1 MYNYLK
7 NQQGSVTAISLIAV
21 TFFIIVL
28 AGSMIYSQNEVNN
41 TTKARDLSQAQFLAE
56 AGIKRALANFNLNQN
71 GVWNWVDNTT
81 TPTNWQTATTYPAEQ
96 FHVKIS
102 LDSDTTNQAIV
113 PSTPP
118 KNDIYLVTATGRC
131 NGIQKT
137 MSALVR
143 VNLGGSNGN
152 SPIFNY
158 SPMFKYGIFSSGNI
172 TLLGNDTINADFG
185 ANGSWYDT
193 AAKVNGGYTITST
206 SATNTTKWKQ
216 LDKTISWPFVDFSQ
230 AASTYNNP
238 NRPILTKTDS
248 SGNTIVVNNMTDML
262 AASKSTQTLEG
273 RTIIIDGNLYIDDNA
288 MKGLNSLQLKNVNIF
303 VNGEF
308 GINTTKQIDV
318 TSDCL
323 IVAKD
328 RIFLHGNNIGGAMY
342 VGYSDIEIFDSTNL
356 DNGAFYAK
364 NNITIANSKIKQSL
378 KAVTNNGFS
387 AGSGAGSGTATGV
400 NVSNWTIYS

>member
-56 AGIKRALANFNLNQN
+56 AGIKRAINNFNLNEH
-71 GVWNWVDNTT
+71 GVWSWVDNITV
-81 TPTNWQTATTYPAEQ
+81 PTNWQTATTYPAEQ

-102 LDSDTTNQAIV
+102 LASDTTNQAIV

-118 KNDIYLVTATGRC
+118 ANTTYLVTATGRC

-137 MSALVR
+137 MSALVS
-143 VNLGGSNGN
+143 VNLGGSKGN
-152 SPIFNY
+152 SPMFN
-158 SPMFKYGIFSSGNI
+158 YGIFSSGNI
-172 TLLGNDTINADFG
+172 TLYGNDDINADFG
-185 ANGSWYDT
+185 ANGRWSDT
-193 AAKVNGGYTITST
+193 SAKVNGDYTITST

-308 GINTTKQIDV
+308 GINTTKQINV

-342 VGYSDIEIFDSTNL
+342 VGYSDIEIFDSNL
-356 DNGAFYAK
+356 DSGAIYAK

-387 AGSGAGSGTATGV
+387 AGSDTATGV
-400 NVSNWTIYS
+400 TVSNWTIYS

>member
-56 AGIKRALANFNLNQN
+56 AGIKRAINNFNLNEH
-71 GVWNWVDNTT
+71 GVWSWVDNITV
-81 TPTNWQTATTYPAEQ
+81 PTNWQTATTYPAEQ

-102 LDSDTTNQAIV
+102 LASDTTNQAIV

-118 KNDIYLVTATGRC
+118 ANTTYLVTATGRC

-137 MSALVR
+137 MSALVS

-152 SPIFNY
+152 SPMFN
-158 SPMFKYGIFSSGNI
+158 YGIFSSGNI
-172 TLLGNDTINADFG
+172 TLYGNDNIKADNDNINANLG
-185 ANGSWYDT
+185 ANGRWSDT
-193 AAKVNGGYTITST
+193 TATVNGDYTITST

-248 SGNTIVVNNMTDML
+248 AGNTIVVNNMTDML

-288 MKGLNSLQLKNVNIF
+288 MKALNSLQLKNVNIF

-308 GINTTKQIDV
+308 GINTTKQINV
-318 TSDCL
+318 NSDCL

-328 RIFLHGNNIGGAMY
+328 RIFLRGNNIGGAMY
-342 VGYSDIEIFDSTNL
+342 VGYSDIQIFDSNL
-356 DNGAFYAK
+356 NSGAFYAK
-364 NNITIANSKIKQSL
+364 NNITISNSNINQSL
-378 KAVTNNGFS
+378 KTVTNNGFS
-387 AGSGAGSGTATGV
+387 AGSGTATGV

>member
-56 AGIKRALANFNLNQN
+56 AGIKQAINNFNLNEH
-71 GVWNWVDNTT
+71 GVWSWVDNITV
-81 TPTNWQTATTYPAEQ
+81 PTNWQTATTYPAEQ

-102 LDSDTTNQAIV
+102 LASDTTNQAIV

-118 KNDIYLVTATGRC
+118 ANTTYLVTATGRC

-137 MSALVR
+137 MSALVS

-152 SPIFNY
+152 SPMFN
-158 SPMFKYGIFSSGNI
+158 YGIFSSGNI
-172 TLLGNDTINADFG
+172 TLYGNDDINADFG
-185 ANGSWYDT
+185 ANGSWSDT
-193 AAKVNGGYTITST
+193 SAKVNGDYTITST

-288 MKGLNSLQLKNVNIF
+288 MKGLKSLQLKNVNIF

-342 VGYSDIEIFDSTNL
+342 VGYSDIQIFDSNL
-356 DNGAFYAK
+356 NSGAFYAK
-364 NNITIANSKIKQSL
+364 NNITISNSNINQSL
-378 KAVTNNGFS
+378 KTVTNNGFS
-387 AGSGAGSGTATGV
+387 AGSGTATGV
-400 NVSNWTIYS
+400 TVSNWTIYS

>member
-56 AGIKRALANFNLNQN
+56 AGIKRAINNFNLNEH
-71 GVWNWVDNTT
+71 GVWSWVDNITV
-81 TPTNWQTATTYPAEQ
+81 PTNWQTATTYPAEQ

-102 LDSDTTNQAIV
+102 LASDTTNQAIV

-118 KNDIYLVTATGRC
+118 ANTTYLVTATGRC

-137 MSALVR
+137 MSALVS

-152 SPIFNY
+152 

-172 TLLGNDTINADFG
+172 TLYGIDDIIANLG
-185 ANGSWYDT
+185 ANGSWSDT
-193 AAKVNGGYTITST
+193 TAKVNGDYDITST

-288 MKGLNSLQLKNVNIF
+288 MKGLKSLQLKNVNIF

-308 GINTTKQIDV
+308 GINTTKQINV
-318 TSDCL
+318 NSDCL

-328 RIFLHGNNIGGAMY
+328 RIFLRGNNIGGAMY
-342 VGYSDIEIFDSTNL
+342 VGYSDIQIFDSTNL

-387 AGSGAGSGTATGV
+387 AGSDTATGV
-400 NVSNWTIYS
+400 TVSNWTIYS

>member
-56 AGIKRALANFNLNQN
+56 AGIKRAINNFNLNEH
-71 GVWNWVDNTT
+71 GVWSWVDNITV
-81 TPTNWQTATTYPAEQ
+81 PTNWQTATTYPAEQ

-102 LDSDTTNQAIV
+102 LASDTTNQAIV

-118 KNDIYLVTATGRC
+118 ANTTYLVTATGRC

-137 MSALVR
+137 MSALVS

-152 SPIFNY
+152 SPMFN
-158 SPMFKYGIFSSGNI
+158 YGIFSSGNI
-172 TLLGNDTINADFG
+172 TLFGNDDINADFG
-185 ANGSWYDT
+185 ANGSWSDT
-193 AAKVNGGYTITST
+193 TAKVNGGYTITST

-288 MKGLNSLQLKNVNIF
+288 MKGLKSLQLKNVNIF

-308 GINTTKQIDV
+308 GINTTKQINV

-342 VGYSDIEIFDSTNL
+342 VGYSDIEIFDSNL
-356 DNGAFYAK
+356 DSGAIYAK

-387 AGSGAGSGTATGV
+387 AGSDTATGV
-400 NVSNWTIYS
+400 TVSNWTIYS

>member
-102 LDSDTTNQAIV
+102 LASDTTNQAIV

-118 KNDIYLVTATGRC
+118 ANTTYLVTATGRC

-137 MSALVR
+137 MSALVS

-152 SPIFNY
+152 SPMFN
-158 SPMFKYGIFSSGNI
+158 YGIFSSGNI

-185 ANGSWYDT
+185 ANGSWSDT
-193 AAKVNGGYTITST
+193 TAKVNGGYTITST

-248 SGNTIVVNNMTDML
+248 AGNTIVVNNMTDML

-273 RTIIIDGNLYIDDNA
+273 RTIIIDGNLYIGDNA

-308 GINTTKQIDV
+308 GINTTKQINV

-342 VGYSDIEIFDSTNL
+342 VGYSDIEIFDSTKL

-364 NNITIANSKIKQSL
+364 NNITIANSTIKQSL
-378 KAVTNNGFS
+378 KTVTNNGFS
-387 AGSGAGSGTATGV
+387 AGSGTATGV
-400 NVSNWTIYS
+400 TVSNWTIYS

>member
-56 AGIKRALANFNLNQN
+56 AGIKRAINNFNLNEH
-71 GVWNWVDNTT
+71 GVWSWVDNITV
-81 TPTNWQTATTYPAEQ
+81 PTNWQTATTYPAEQ

-102 LDSDTTNQAIV
+102 LASDTTNQAIV

-118 KNDIYLVTATGRC
+118 ANTTYLVTATGRC

-137 MSALVR
+137 MSALVS

-152 SPIFNY
+152 SPMFN
-158 SPMFKYGIFSSGNI
+158 YGIFSSGNI
-172 TLLGNDTINADFG
+172 TLFGNDDINADFG
-185 ANGSWYDT
+185 ANGSWSDT
-193 AAKVNGGYTITST
+193 TAKVNGDYTITST

-288 MKGLNSLQLKNVNIF
+288 MKGLKSLQLKNVNIF

-308 GINTTKQIDV
+308 GINTTKQINV

-342 VGYSDIEIFDSTNL
+342 VGYSDIQIFDSTNL

-364 NNITIANSKIKQSL
+364 NNITIANSTIKQSL

-387 AGSGAGSGTATGV
+387 AGSGTATGV

>member
-56 AGIKRALANFNLNQN
+56 AGIKRAINNFNLNEH
-71 GVWNWVDNTT
+71 GVWSWVDNITV
-81 TPTNWQTATTYPAEQ
+81 PTNWQTATTYPAEQ

-102 LDSDTTNQAIV
+102 LASDTTNQAIV

-137 MSALVR
+137 MSALVS

-152 SPIFNY
+152 SPMFN
-158 SPMFKYGIFSSGNI
+158 YGIFSSGNI
-172 TLLGNDTINADFG
+172 TLFGNDTINADFG
-185 ANGSWYDT
+185 ANGSWSDT
-193 AAKVNGGYTITST
+193 TAKVNGGYTITST

-248 SGNTIVVNNMTDML
+248 AGNTIVVNNMTDML

-288 MKGLNSLQLKNVNIF
+288 MKDLNSLQLKNVNIF

-308 GINTTKQIDV
+308 GINTTKQINV
-318 TSDCL
+318 NSDCL

-328 RIFLHGNNIGGAMY
+328 RIFLRGNNIGGAMY
-342 VGYSDIEIFDSTNL
+342 VGYSDIQIFDSNL
-356 DNGAFYAK
+356 NSGAFYAK
-364 NNITIANSKIKQSL
+364 NNITISNSNINQSL
-378 KAVTNNGFS
+378 KTVTNNGFS
-387 AGSGAGSGTATGV
+387 AGSGTATGV
-400 NVSNWTIYS
+400 TVSNWTIYS

>member
-56 AGIKRALANFNLNQN
+56 AGIKRAINNFNLNEH
-71 GVWNWVDNTT
+71 GVWSWVDNITV
-81 TPTNWQTATTYPAEQ
+81 PTNWQTATTYPAEQ

-102 LDSDTTNQAIV
+102 LASDTTNQAIV

-118 KNDIYLVTATGRC
+118 ANTTYLVTATGRC

-137 MSALVR
+137 MSALVS

-152 SPIFNY
+152 

-172 TLLGNDTINADFG
+172 TLYGIDDIIANLG
-185 ANGSWYDT
+185 ANGSWSDT
-193 AAKVNGGYTITST
+193 TAKVNGGYTITST

-308 GINTTKQIDV
+308 GINTTKQINV

-342 VGYSDIEIFDSTNL
+342 VGYSDIEIFDSNL
-356 DNGAFYAK
+356 NSGAFYAK
-364 NNITIANSKIKQSL
+364 NNITISNSNINQSL
-378 KAVTNNGFS
+378 KTVTNNGFS
-387 AGSGAGSGTATGV
+387 AGSGTATGV
-400 NVSNWTIYS
+400 TVSHWTIYS

>member
-1 MYNYLK
+1 MHKYLK
-7 NQQGSVTAISLIAV
+7 NQNGMVTAISLIAV

-56 AGIKRALANFNLNQN
+56 AGIKRAINNFNLNEH
-71 GVWNWVDNTT
+71 GVWSWVDNITV
-81 TPTNWQTATTYPAEQ
+81 PTNWQTATTYPAEQ

-102 LDSDTTNQAIV
+102 LASDTTNQAIV

-137 MSALVR
+137 MSALVK

-152 SPIFNY
+152 SPMFN
-158 SPMFKYGIFSSGNI
+158 YGIFSSGNI
-172 TLLGNDTINADFG
+172 TLFGNNNINADLG
-185 ANGSWYDT
+185 ANGSWSDT
-193 AAKVNGGYTITST
+193 TAKVNGGYTITST

-248 SGNTIVVNNMTDML
+248 AGNTIVVNNITDML

-308 GINTTKQIDV
+308 GINTTKQINV

-342 VGYSDIEIFDSTNL
+342 VGYSDIEIFDSNL
-356 DNGAFYAK
+356 NSGAIYAK
-364 NNITIANSKIKQSL
+364 NNITIANSTINQSL
-378 KAVTNNGFS
+378 KTVTNNGFS
-387 AGSGAGSGTATGV
+387 AGSGTATGTATGV

>member
-56 AGIKRALANFNLNQN
+56 AGIKRAINNFNLNEH
-71 GVWNWVDNTT
+71 GVWSWVDNITV
-81 TPTNWQTATTYPAEQ
+81 PTNWQTATTYPAEQ

-137 MSALVR
+137 MSALVS

-152 SPIFNY
+152 SPMFN
-158 SPMFKYGIFSSGNI
+158 YGIFSSGNI
-172 TLLGNDTINADFG
+172 TLYGKDNINADFG
-185 ANGSWYDT
+185 ANGSWSDT
-193 AAKVNGGYTITST
+193 TAKVNGGYTITST

-308 GINTTKQIDV
+308 GINTTKQINV

-342 VGYSDIEIFDSTNL
+342 VGYSDIQIFDSNL
-356 DNGAFYAK
+356 NSGAFYAK
-364 NNITIANSKIKQSL
+364 NNITISNSNINQSL
-378 KAVTNNGFS
+378 KTVTNNGFS
-387 AGSGAGSGTATGV
+387 AGSGTATGV
-400 NVSNWTIYS
+400 TVSNWTIYS

>member
-56 AGIKRALANFNLNQN
+56 AGIKRAINNFNLNEH
-71 GVWNWVDNTT
+71 GVWSWVDNITV
-81 TPTNWQTATTYPAEQ
+81 PTNWQTATTYPAEQ

-102 LDSDTTNQAIV
+102 LASDTTNQAIV

-137 MSALVR
+137 MSALVS

-152 SPIFNY
+152 SPMFN
-158 SPMFKYGIFSSGNI
+158 YGIFSSGNI
-172 TLLGNDTINADFG
+172 TLFGNDTINADFG
-185 ANGSWYDT
+185 ANGSWSDT
-193 AAKVNGGYTITST
+193 TAKVNGGYTITST

-248 SGNTIVVNNMTDML
+248 AGNTIVVNNMTDML

-288 MKGLNSLQLKNVNIF
+288 MKDLNSLQLKNVNIF

-308 GINTTKQIDV
+308 GINTTKQINV
-318 TSDCL
+318 NSDCL

-342 VGYSDIEIFDSTNL
+342 VGYSDIQIFDSNL
-356 DNGAFYAK
+356 NSGAFYAK
-364 NNITIANSKIKQSL
+364 NNITISNSNINQSL
-378 KAVTNNGFS
+378 KTVTNNGFS
-387 AGSGAGSGTATGV
+387 AGSGTATGV
-400 NVSNWTIYS
+400 TVSNWTIYS

>member
-56 AGIKRALANFNLNQN
+56 AGIKRAINNFNLNEH
-71 GVWNWVDNTT
+71 GVWSWVDNITV
-81 TPTNWQTATTYPAEQ
+81 PTNWQTATTYPAEQ

-102 LDSDTTNQAIV
+102 LASDTTNQAIV

-137 MSALVR
+137 MSALVK

-172 TLLGNDTINADFG
+172 TLFGNDTINADFG
-185 ANGSWYDT
+185 ANGSWSDT
-193 AAKVNGGYTITST
+193 TAKVNGGYTITST

-248 SGNTIVVNNMTDML
+248 AGNTIVVNNMTDML

-288 MKGLNSLQLKNVNIF
+288 MKDLNSLQLKNVNIF

-308 GINTTKQIDV
+308 GINTTKQINV
-318 TSDCL
+318 NEDCL

-328 RIFLHGNNIGGAMY
+328 RIFLRGNNIGGAMY
-342 VGYSDIEIFDSTNL
+342 VGYSDIQIFDSNL
-356 DNGAFYAK
+356 NGGAFYAK
-364 NNITIANSKIKQSL
+364 DNITIANSNINQSL
-378 KAVTNNGFS
+378 KTVTNNGFS
-387 AGSGAGSGTATGV
+387 AGSDTATGV
-400 NVSNWTIYS
+400 TVSNWTIYS

>member
-102 LDSDTTNQAIV
+102 LASDTTNQAIV

-118 KNDIYLVTATGRC
+118 ANTTYLVTATGRC

-137 MSALVR
+137 MSALVS

-152 SPIFNY
+152 SPMFN
-158 SPMFKYGIFSSGNI
+158 YGIFSSGNI
-172 TLLGNDTINADFG
+172 TLFGNDTINADFG
-185 ANGSWYDT
+185 ANGSWSDT
-193 AAKVNGGYTITST
+193 TAKVNGGYTITST

-288 MKGLNSLQLKNVNIF
+288 MKDLNSLQLKNVNIF

-308 GINTTKQIDV
+308 GINTTKQINV
-318 TSDCL
+318 NSDCL

-342 VGYSDIEIFDSTNL
+342 VGYSDIEIFDSNL
-356 DNGAFYAK
+356 DSGAIYAK

-387 AGSGAGSGTATGV
+387 AGSDTATGV
-400 NVSNWTIYS
+400 TVSNWTIYS

>member
-56 AGIKRALANFNLNQN
+56 AGIKRAINNFNLNEH
-71 GVWNWVDNTT
+71 GVWSWVDNITV
-81 TPTNWQTATTYPAEQ
+81 PTNWQTATTYPAEQ

-102 LDSDTTNQAIV
+102 LASDTTNQAIV

-137 MSALVR
+137 MSALVS

-152 SPIFNY
+152 SPMFN
-158 SPMFKYGIFSSGNI
+158 YGIFSSGNI
-172 TLLGNDTINADFG
+172 TLFGNDTINADFG
-185 ANGSWYDT
+185 ANGSWSDT
-193 AAKVNGGYTITST
+193 TAKVNGGYTITST

-248 SGNTIVVNNMTDML
+248 AGNTIVVNNMTDML

-288 MKGLNSLQLKNVNIF
+288 MKDLNSLQLKNVNIF

-308 GINTTKQIDV
+308 GINTKKQINV
-318 TSDCL
+318 NSDCL

-328 RIFLHGNNIGGAMY
+328 RIFLRGNNIGGAMY
-342 VGYSDIEIFDSTNL
+342 VGYSDIQIFDSNL
-356 DNGAFYAK
+356 NGGAFYAK
-364 NNITIANSKIKQSL
+364 DNITISNSNINQSL
-378 KAVTNNGFS
+378 KTVTNNGFS
-387 AGSGAGSGTATGV
+387 AGSGTATGV
-400 NVSNWTIYS
+400 TVSNWTIYS

>member
-56 AGIKRALANFNLNQN
+56 AGIKRAINNFNLNEH
-71 GVWNWVDNTT
+71 GVWSWVDNITV
-81 TPTNWQTATTYPAEQ
+81 PTNWQTATTYPAEQ

-102 LDSDTTNQAIV
+102 LASDTTNQAIV

-118 KNDIYLVTATGRC
+118 ANTTYLVTATGRC

-137 MSALVR
+137 MSALVS

-152 SPIFNY
+152 SPMFN
-158 SPMFKYGIFSSGNI
+158 YGIFSSGNI
-172 TLLGNDTINADFG
+172 TLYGNDDITADFG
-185 ANGSWYDT
+185 ANGSWSDT
-193 AAKVNGGYTITST
+193 SAKVNGDYTITST

-288 MKGLNSLQLKNVNIF
+288 MKGLKSLQLKNVNIF

-342 VGYSDIEIFDSTNL
+342 VGYSDIEIFDSNL
-356 DNGAFYAK
+356 DSGAFYAK

>member
-56 AGIKRALANFNLNQN
+56 AGIKRAINNFNLNEH
-71 GVWNWVDNTT
+71 GVWSWVDNITV
-81 TPTNWQTATTYPAEQ
+81 PTNWQTATTYPAEQ

-102 LDSDTTNQAIV
+102 LASDTTNQAIV

-118 KNDIYLVTATGRC
+118 ANTTYLVTATGRC

-137 MSALVR
+137 MSALVS

-152 SPIFNY
+152 SPMFN
-158 SPMFKYGIFSSGNI
+158 YGIFSSGNI
-172 TLLGNDTINADFG
+172 TLYGNDDIIANLG
-185 ANGSWYDT
+185 ANGSWSDT
-193 AAKVNGGYTITST
+193 SAKVNGDYTITST

-288 MKGLNSLQLKNVNIF
+288 MKGLKSLQLKNVNIF

-342 VGYSDIEIFDSTNL
+342 VGYSDIEIFDSTKL

>member
-56 AGIKRALANFNLNQN
+56 AGIKRAINNFNLNEH
-71 GVWNWVDNTT
+71 GVWSWVDNITV
-81 TPTNWQTATTYPAEQ
+81 PTNWQTATTYPAEQ

-137 MSALVR
+137 MSALVS

-152 SPIFNY
+152 SPMFN
-158 SPMFKYGIFSSGNI
+158 YGIFSSGNI
-172 TLLGNDTINADFG
+172 TLFGKDTINADFG
-185 ANGSWYDT
+185 ANGSWSDT
-193 AAKVNGGYTITST
+193 TAKVNGGYTITST

-288 MKGLNSLQLKNVNIF
+288 MKDLNSLQLKNVNIF

-308 GINTTKQIDV
+308 GINTTKQINV
-318 TSDCL
+318 NSDCL

-342 VGYSDIEIFDSTNL
+342 VGYSDIQIFDSTNL
-356 DNGAFYAK
+356 DSGAFYAK

-387 AGSGAGSGTATGV
+387 AGSGTATGV
-400 NVSNWTIYS
+400 TVSNWTIYS

>member
-56 AGIKRALANFNLNQN
+56 AGIKRAINNFNLNEH
-71 GVWNWVDNTT
+71 GVWSWVDNITV
-81 TPTNWQTATTYPAEQ
+81 PTNWQTATTYPAEQ

-102 LDSDTTNQAIV
+102 LASDTTNQAIV

-118 KNDIYLVTATGRC
+118 ANTTYLVTATGRC

-137 MSALVR
+137 MSALVS

-152 SPIFNY
+152 SPMFN
-158 SPMFKYGIFSSGNI
+158 YGIFSSGNI
-172 TLLGNDTINADFG
+172 TLYGNDDINADFG
-185 ANGSWYDT
+185 ANGSWSDT
-193 AAKVNGGYTITST
+193 TAKVNGGYTITST

-308 GINTTKQIDV
+308 GINTTKQINV

-342 VGYSDIEIFDSTNL
+342 VGYSDIEIFDSNL
-356 DNGAFYAK
+356 DSGAIYAK

-387 AGSGAGSGTATGV
+387 AGSDTATGV
-400 NVSNWTIYS
+400 TVSNWTIYS

>member
-56 AGIKRALANFNLNQN
+56 AGIKRAINNFNLNEH
-71 GVWNWVDNTT
+71 GVWSWVDNITV
-81 TPTNWQTATTYPAEQ
+81 PTNWQTATTYPAEQ

-102 LDSDTTNQAIV
+102 LASDTTNQAIV

-118 KNDIYLVTATGRC
+118 ANTTYLVTATGRC

-137 MSALVR
+137 MSALVS
-143 VNLGGSNGN
+143 VNLGGSKGN
-152 SPIFNY
+152 SPMFN
-158 SPMFKYGIFSSGNI
+158 YGIFSSGNI
-172 TLLGNDTINADFG
+172 TLYGNDDINADFG
-185 ANGSWYDT
+185 ANGSWSDT
-193 AAKVNGGYTITST
+193 TAKVNGDYTITST

-288 MKGLNSLQLKNVNIF
+288 MKDLNSLQLKNVNIF

-308 GINTTKQIDV
+308 GINTTKQINV

-342 VGYSDIEIFDSTNL
+342 VGYSDIQIFDSNL
-356 DNGAFYAK
+356 NSGAFYAK

-387 AGSGAGSGTATGV
+387 AGSDTATGV
-400 NVSNWTIYS
+400 TVSNWTIYS

>member
-56 AGIKRALANFNLNQN
+56 AGIKRAINNFNLNEH
-71 GVWNWVDNTT
+71 GVWSWVDNITV
-81 TPTNWQTATTYPAEQ
+81 PTNWQTATTYPAEQ

-102 LDSDTTNQAIV
+102 LASDTTNQAIV

-118 KNDIYLVTATGRC
+118 ANTTYLVTATGRC

-137 MSALVR
+137 MSALVS
-143 VNLGGSNGN
+143 VNLGGSKGN
-152 SPIFNY
+152 SPMFN
-158 SPMFKYGIFSSGNI
+158 YGIFSSGNI
-172 TLLGNDTINADFG
+172 TLYGKDNINADFG
-185 ANGSWYDT
+185 ANGSWSDT
-193 AAKVNGGYTITST
+193 TAKVNGGYTITST

-248 SGNTIVVNNMTDML
+248 SGNTIIVNNMTDML

-308 GINTTKQIDV
+308 GINTTKQINV
-318 TSDCL
+318 NSDCL

-328 RIFLHGNNIGGAMY
+328 RIFLRGNNIGGAMY
-342 VGYSDIEIFDSTNL
+342 VGYSDIQIFDSNL
-356 DNGAFYAK
+356 NSGAIYAK
-364 NNITIANSKIKQSL
+364 NNITISNSNINQSL

-387 AGSGAGSGTATGV
+387 AGSGTATGV
-400 NVSNWTIYS
+400 TVSNWTIYS

>member
-56 AGIKRALANFNLNQN
+56 AGIKRAINNFNLNEH
-71 GVWNWVDNTT
+71 GVWSWVDNITV
-81 TPTNWQTATTYPAEQ
+81 PTNWQTATTYPAEQ

-102 LDSDTTNQAIV
+102 LASDTTNQAIV

-118 KNDIYLVTATGRC
+118 ANTTYLVTATGRC

-137 MSALVR
+137 MSALVS

-152 SPIFNY
+152 

-172 TLLGNDTINADFG
+172 TLYGIDDIIANLG
-185 ANGSWYDT
+185 ANGSWSDT
-193 AAKVNGGYTITST
+193 TAKVNGDYDITST

-262 AASKSTQTLEG
+262 AASKSSQTLEG

-308 GINTTKQIDV
+308 GINTTKQINV
-318 TSDCL
+318 NSDCL

-328 RIFLHGNNIGGAMY
+328 RIFLRGNNIGGAMY
-342 VGYSDIEIFDSTNL
+342 VGYSDIEIFDSNL
-356 DNGAFYAK
+356 DSGAIYAK

-387 AGSGAGSGTATGV
+387 AGSDTATGV
-400 NVSNWTIYS
+400 TVSNWTIYS

>member
-56 AGIKRALANFNLNQN
+56 AGIKRAINNFNLNEH
-71 GVWNWVDNTT
+71 GVWSWVDNITV
-81 TPTNWQTATTYPAEQ
+81 PTNWQTATTYPAEQ

-102 LDSDTTNQAIV
+102 LANDTTNQAIV

-137 MSALVR
+137 MSALVS
-143 VNLGGSNGN
+143 VNLDGSNGN
-152 SPIFNY
+152 SPMFN
-158 SPMFKYGIFSSGNI
+158 YGIFSSGNI
-172 TLLGNDTINADFG
+172 TLFGNDTINADFG
-185 ANGSWYDT
+185 ANGSWSDT
-193 AAKVNGGYTITST
+193 TAKVNGGYTITST

-248 SGNTIVVNNMTDML
+248 AGNTIVVNNMTDML

-288 MKGLNSLQLKNVNIF
+288 MKDLNSLQLKNVNIF

-308 GINTTKQIDV
+308 GINTKKQINV
-318 TSDCL
+318 NSNCL

-328 RIFLHGNNIGGAMY
+328 RIFLRGNNIGGAMY
-342 VGYSDIEIFDSTNL
+342 VGYSDIQIFDSNL
-356 DNGAFYAK
+356 NGGAFYAK
-364 NNITIANSKIKQSL
+364 NNITIANSTIIQSL
-378 KAVTNNGFS
+378 KTVTNNGSS
-387 AGSGAGSGTATGV
+387 AGSDTATGV
-400 NVSNWTIYS
+400 TVSNWTIYS

>member
-56 AGIKRALANFNLNQN
+56 AGIKRAINNFNLNEH
-71 GVWNWVDNTT
+71 GVWSWVDNITV
-81 TPTNWQTATTYPAEQ
+81 PTNWQTATTYPAEQ

-102 LDSDTTNQAIV
+102 LASDTTNQAIV

-118 KNDIYLVTATGRC
+118 ANTTYLVTATGRC

-137 MSALVR
+137 MSALVS

-152 SPIFNY
+152 SPMFN
-158 SPMFKYGIFSSGNI
+158 YGIFSSGNI
-172 TLLGNDTINADFG
+172 TLYGNDDINADFG
-185 ANGSWYDT
+185 ANGSWSDT
-193 AAKVNGGYTITST
+193 TAKVNGGYTITST

-273 RTIIIDGNLYIDDNA
+273 RTIIIDGNLYIDDTA
-288 MKGLNSLQLKNVNIF
+288 MKNLNSLQLKNVNIF

-308 GINTTKQIDV
+308 GINTTKQV
-318 TSDCL
+318 NVNTDCL

-328 RIFLHGNNIGGAMY
+328 RIFLRGNNIGGAMY
-342 VGYSDIEIFDSTNL
+342 VGYSDIEIFDSNL
-356 DNGAFYAK
+356 NSGTFYAK
-364 NNITIANSKIKQSL
+364 NNITISNSNINQSL
-378 KAVTNNGFS
+378 KTVTTNGFS
-387 AGSGAGSGTATGV
+387 AGSGTATGV

>member
-41 TTKARDLSQAQFLAE
+41 TTKVRDLSQAQFLAE
-56 AGIKRALANFNLNQN
+56 AGIKRAINNFNLNEH
-71 GVWNWVDNTT
+71 GVWSWVDNITV
-81 TPTNWQTATTYPAEQ
+81 PTNWQTATTYPAEQ

-102 LDSDTTNQAIV
+102 LASDTTNQAIV

-137 MSALVR
+137 MSALVS

-152 SPIFNY
+152 SPMFN
-158 SPMFKYGIFSSGNI
+158 YGIFSSGNI
-172 TLLGNDTINADFG
+172 TLFGNDTINADFG
-185 ANGSWYDT
+185 ANGSWSDT
-193 AAKVNGGYTITST
+193 TAKVNGGYTITST

-248 SGNTIVVNNMTDML
+248 AGNTIVVNNMTDML

-288 MKGLNSLQLKNVNIF
+288 MKDLNSLQLKNVNIF

-308 GINTTKQIDV
+308 GINTTKQINV
-318 TSDCL
+318 NSDCL

-328 RIFLHGNNIGGAMY
+328 RIFLRGNNIGGAMY
-342 VGYSDIEIFDSTNL
+342 VGYSDIQIFDSNL
-356 DNGAFYAK
+356 NGGAFYAK
-364 NNITIANSKIKQSL
+364 NNITISNSNINQSL
-378 KAVTNNGFS
+378 KTVTNNGFS
-387 AGSGAGSGTATGV
+387 AGSGTATGV
-400 NVSNWTIYS
+400 TVSNWTIYS

>member
-56 AGIKRALANFNLNQN
+56 AGIKRAINNFNLNEH
-71 GVWNWVDNTT
+71 GVWSWVDNITV
-81 TPTNWQTATTYPAEQ
+81 PTNWQTATTYPAEQ

-102 LDSDTTNQAIV
+102 LASDTTNQAIV

-118 KNDIYLVTATGRC
+118 ANTTYLVTATGRC

-137 MSALVR
+137 MSALVS

-152 SPIFNY
+152 SPMFN
-158 SPMFKYGIFSSGNI
+158 YGIFSSGNI
-172 TLLGNDTINADFG
+172 TLFGKDTINADFG
-185 ANGSWYDT
+185 ANGSWSDT
-193 AAKVNGGYTITST
+193 TAKVNGGYTITST

-308 GINTTKQIDV
+308 GINTTKQININ
-318 TSDCL
+318 SDCL

-328 RIFLHGNNIGGAMY
+328 RIFLRGNNIGGAMY
-342 VGYSDIEIFDSTNL
+342 VGYSDIEIFDSNL
-356 DNGAFYAK
+356 DSGAIFAK

-387 AGSGAGSGTATGV
+387 AGSGTATGV

>member
-56 AGIKRALANFNLNQN
+56 AGIKRAINNFNLNEH
-71 GVWNWVDNTT
+71 GVWSWVDNITV
-81 TPTNWQTATTYPAEQ
+81 PTNWQTATTYPAEQ

-102 LDSDTTNQAIV
+102 LASDTTNQAIV

-118 KNDIYLVTATGRC
+118 ANTTYLVTATGRC

-137 MSALVR
+137 MSALVS

-152 SPIFNY
+152 SPMFN
-158 SPMFKYGIFSSGNI
+158 YGIFSSGNI
-172 TLLGNDTINADFG
+172 TLFGNDTINADFG
-185 ANGSWYDT
+185 ANGSWSDT
-193 AAKVNGGYTITST
+193 TAKVNGGYTITST

-248 SGNTIVVNNMTDML
+248 AGNTIVVNNMTDML

-288 MKGLNSLQLKNVNIF
+288 MKGLKSLQLKNVNIF

-342 VGYSDIEIFDSTNL
+342 VGYSDIEIFDSNL
-356 DNGAFYAK
+356 DSGAIYAK

>member
-56 AGIKRALANFNLNQN
+56 AGIKRAINNFNLNEH
-71 GVWNWVDNTT
+71 GVWSWVDNITV
-81 TPTNWQTATTYPAEQ
+81 PTNWQTATTYPAEQ

-102 LDSDTTNQAIV
+102 LASDTTNQAIV

-118 KNDIYLVTATGRC
+118 ANTTYLVTATGRC

-137 MSALVR
+137 MSALVS

-152 SPIFNY
+152 SPMFN
-158 SPMFKYGIFSSGNI
+158 YGIFSSGNI
-172 TLLGNDTINADFG
+172 TLYGNDDINADFG
-185 ANGSWYDT
+185 ANGRWSDT
-193 AAKVNGGYTITST
+193 SAKVNGDYTITST

-308 GINTTKQIDV
+308 GINTTKQINV

-342 VGYSDIEIFDSTNL
+342 VGYSDIEIFDSNL
-356 DNGAFYAK
+356 DSGAIYAK

-387 AGSGAGSGTATGV
+387 AGSDTATGV
-400 NVSNWTIYS
+400 TVSNWTIYS

>member
-56 AGIKRALANFNLNQN
+56 AGIKRAINNFNLNEH
-71 GVWNWVDNTT
+71 GVWSWVDNTT

-248 SGNTIVVNNMTDML
+248 AGNTIVVNNMTDML

-288 MKGLNSLQLKNVNIF
+288 MKDLNSLQLKNVNIF

-308 GINTTKQIDV
+308 GINTKKQINV
-318 TSDCL
+318 NSDCL

-342 VGYSDIEIFDSTNL
+342 VGYRDIEIFDSNL
-356 DNGAFYAK
+356 NGGAFYAK
-364 NNITIANSKIKQSL
+364 DNITISNSNINQSL
-378 KAVTNNGFS
+378 KTVTNNGFS
-387 AGSGAGSGTATGV
+387 AGSGTGSGTA
-400 NVSNWTIYS
+400 NVVTVLNWTIYS

>member
-102 LDSDTTNQAIV
+102 LASDTTNQAIV

-118 KNDIYLVTATGRC
+118 ANTTYLVTATGRC

-137 MSALVR
+137 MSALVS

-152 SPIFNY
+152 SPMFN
-158 SPMFKYGIFSSGNI
+158 YGIFSSGNI
-172 TLLGNDTINADFG
+172 TLYGKDNINADFG
-185 ANGSWYDT
+185 ANGSWSDT
-193 AAKVNGGYTITST
+193 TAKVNGGYTITST

-248 SGNTIVVNNMTDML
+248 AGNTIVVNNMTDML

-288 MKGLNSLQLKNVNIF
+288 MKDLNSLQLKNVNIF

-308 GINTTKQIDV
+308 GINTTKQINV
-318 TSDCL
+318 NSDCL

-328 RIFLHGNNIGGAMY
+328 RIFLRGNNIGGAMY
-342 VGYSDIEIFDSTNL
+342 VGYSDIEIFDSNL
-356 DNGAFYAK
+356 NSGAFYAK
-364 NNITIANSKIKQSL
+364 NNITISNSNINQSL
-378 KAVTNNGFS
+378 KTVTNNGFS
-387 AGSGAGSGTATGV
+387 AGSGTATGV

>member
-1 MYNYLK
+1 MHKYLK
-7 NQQGSVTAISLIAV
+7 NQNGMVTAISLIAV

-56 AGIKRALANFNLNQN
+56 AGIKRAINNFNLNEH
-71 GVWNWVDNTT
+71 GVWSWVDNITV
-81 TPTNWQTATTYPAEQ
+81 PTNWQTATTYPAEQ

-102 LDSDTTNQAIV
+102 LASDTTNQAIV

-118 KNDIYLVTATGRC
+118 ANTTYLVTATGRC

-137 MSALVR
+137 MSALVS

-152 SPIFNY
+152 SPMFN
-158 SPMFKYGIFSSGNI
+158 YGIFSSGNI
-172 TLLGNDTINADFG
+172 TLYGNDDINADFG
-185 ANGSWYDT
+185 ANGSWSDT
-193 AAKVNGGYTITST
+193 TAKVNGGYTITST

-288 MKGLNSLQLKNVNIF
+288 MKNLNSLQLKNVNIF

-308 GINTTKQIDV
+308 GINTTKQINV

-342 VGYSDIEIFDSTNL
+342 VGYSDIEIFDSNL
-356 DNGAFYAK
+356 DSGAIYAK

-387 AGSGAGSGTATGV
+387 AGSGTATGV

>member
-56 AGIKRALANFNLNQN
+56 AGIKRAINNFNLNEH
-71 GVWNWVDNTT
+71 GVWSWVDNITV
-81 TPTNWQTATTYPAEQ
+81 PTNWQTATTYPAEQ

-102 LDSDTTNQAIV
+102 LASDTTNQAIV

-118 KNDIYLVTATGRC
+118 ANTTYLVTATGRC

-137 MSALVR
+137 MSALVS

-152 SPIFNY
+152 SPMFN
-158 SPMFKYGIFSSGNI
+158 YGIFSSGNI
-172 TLLGNDTINADFG
+172 TLFGNDDINADFG
-185 ANGSWYDT
+185 ANGSWSDT
-193 AAKVNGGYTITST
+193 TAKVNGDYDITST

-328 RIFLHGNNIGGAMY
+328 RIFLRGNNIGGAMY
-342 VGYSDIEIFDSTNL
+342 VGYSDIEIFDSNL
-356 DNGAFYAK
+356 DSGAIYAK

-387 AGSGAGSGTATGV
+387 AGSDTATGV
-400 NVSNWTIYS
+400 TVSNWTIYS

>member
-1 MYNYLK
+1 M
-7 NQQGSVTAISLIAV
+7 
-21 TFFIIVL
+21 
-28 AGSMIYSQNEVNN
+28 
-41 TTKARDLSQAQFLAE
+41 
-56 AGIKRALANFNLNQN
+56 
-71 GVWNWVDNTT
+71 
-81 TPTNWQTATTYPAEQ
+81 
-96 FHVKIS
+96 KIS
-102 LDSDTTNQAIV
+102 LASDTTNQAIV

-118 KNDIYLVTATGRC
+118 ANTTYLVTATGRC

-137 MSALVR
+137 MSALVS

-152 SPIFNY
+152 

-172 TLLGNDTINADFG
+172 TLYGIDDIIANLG
-185 ANGSWYDT
+185 ANGSWSDT
-193 AAKVNGGYTITST
+193 TAKVNGDYDITST

-248 SGNTIVVNNMTDML
+248 SGNSIVVNNMTDML
-262 AASKSTQTLEG
+262 AASKSSQTLEG

-288 MKGLNSLQLKNVNIF
+288 MKSLNSLQLKNVNIF

-308 GINTTKQIDV
+308 GINTTKQINV
-318 TSDCL
+318 NSDCL

-342 VGYSDIEIFDSTNL
+342 VGYSDIEIFESNL
-356 DNGAFYAK
+356 NSGAIYAK

-387 AGSGAGSGTATGV
+387 AGSDTATGV
-400 NVSNWTIYS
+400 TVSNWTIYS

>member
-56 AGIKRALANFNLNQN
+56 AGIKRAINNFNLNEH
-71 GVWNWVDNTT
+71 GVWSWVDNITV
-81 TPTNWQTATTYPAEQ
+81 PTNWQTATTYPAEQ

-102 LDSDTTNQAIV
+102 LASDTTNQAIV

-118 KNDIYLVTATGRC
+118 ANTTYLVTATGRC

-137 MSALVR
+137 MSALVS

-152 SPIFNY
+152 

-172 TLLGNDTINADFG
+172 TLYGIDDIIANLG
-185 ANGSWYDT
+185 ANGSWSDT
-193 AAKVNGGYTITST
+193 TAKVNGDYDITST

-308 GINTTKQIDV
+308 GINTTKQINV

-342 VGYSDIEIFDSTNL
+342 VGYSDIEIFDSNL
-356 DNGAFYAK
+356 DSGAFYAK
-364 NNITIANSKIKQSL
+364 NITIANSKIKQSL

-387 AGSGAGSGTATGV
+387 AVT
-400 NVSNWTIYS
+400 VSNWTIYS

>member
-56 AGIKRALANFNLNQN
+56 AGIKRAINNFNLNEH
-71 GVWNWVDNTT
+71 GVWSWVDNITV
-81 TPTNWQTATTYPAEQ
+81 PTNWQTATTYPAEQ

-102 LDSDTTNQAIV
+102 LASDTTNQAIV

-118 KNDIYLVTATGRC
+118 ANTTYLVTATGRC

-137 MSALVR
+137 MSALVS

-152 SPIFNY
+152 SPMFN
-158 SPMFKYGIFSSGNI
+158 YGIFSSGNI
-172 TLLGNDTINADFG
+172 TLFGNDDINADFG
-185 ANGSWYDT
+185 ANGSWSDT
-193 AAKVNGGYTITST
+193 TAKVNGGYKITST
-206 SATNTTKWKQ
+206 SATNTTKWEH

-288 MKGLNSLQLKNVNIF
+288 MKGLKSLQLKNVNIF

-387 AGSGAGSGTATGV
+387 AGSDTATGV
-400 NVSNWTIYS
+400 TVSNWTIYS

>member
-56 AGIKRALANFNLNQN
+56 AGIKRAINNFNLNEH
-71 GVWNWVDNTT
+71 GVWSWVDNITV
-81 TPTNWQTATTYPAEQ
+81 PTNWQTATTYPAEQ

-102 LDSDTTNQAIV
+102 LASDTTNQAIV

-118 KNDIYLVTATGRC
+118 ANTTYLVTATGRC

-137 MSALVR
+137 MSALVS

-152 SPIFNY
+152 SPMFN
-158 SPMFKYGIFSSGNI
+158 YGIFSSGNI
-172 TLLGNDTINADFG
+172 TLYGNDTINADFG
-185 ANGSWYDT
+185 ANGSWSDT
-193 AAKVNGGYTITST
+193 TAKVNGDYTITST

-308 GINTTKQIDV
+308 GINTTKQINV

-342 VGYSDIEIFDSTNL
+342 VGYSDIEIFDSNL
-356 DNGAFYAK
+356 DSGAIYAK

-387 AGSGAGSGTATGV
+387 AGSGTATGV
-400 NVSNWTIYS
+400 TVSNWTIYS

>member
-56 AGIKRALANFNLNQN
+56 AGIKRAINNFNLNEH
-71 GVWNWVDNTT
+71 GVWSWVDNITV
-81 TPTNWQTATTYPAEQ
+81 PTNWQTATTYPAEQ

-102 LDSDTTNQAIV
+102 LASDTTNQAIV

-118 KNDIYLVTATGRC
+118 ANTTYLVTATGRC

-137 MSALVR
+137 MSALVS

-152 SPIFNY
+152 SPMFN
-158 SPMFKYGIFSSGNI
+158 YGIFSSGNI
-172 TLLGNDTINADFG
+172 TLYGKDNINADFG
-185 ANGSWYDT
+185 ANGSWSDT
-193 AAKVNGGYTITST
+193 TAKVNGGYTITST

-248 SGNTIVVNNMTDML
+248 SGNTIIVNNMTDML

-308 GINTTKQIDV
+308 GINTTKQINV
-318 TSDCL
+318 NSDCL

-328 RIFLHGNNIGGAMY
+328 RIFLRGNNIGGAMY
-342 VGYSDIEIFDSTNL
+342 VGYSDIQIFDSNL
-356 DNGAFYAK
+356 NSGAIYAK
-364 NNITIANSKIKQSL
+364 NNITISNSNINQSL

-387 AGSGAGSGTATGV
+387 AGSGTATGV
-400 NVSNWTIYS
+400 TVSNWTIYS